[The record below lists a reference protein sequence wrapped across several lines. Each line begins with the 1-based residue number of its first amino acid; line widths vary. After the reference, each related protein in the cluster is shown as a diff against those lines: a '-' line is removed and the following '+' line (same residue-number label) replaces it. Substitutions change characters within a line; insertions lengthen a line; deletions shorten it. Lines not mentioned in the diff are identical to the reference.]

1 MRIFF
6 FLTSLLLAFVHGEA
20 QAVQRVP
27 LKTIVA
33 EAPNDFNAFKG
44 ELQTSADDDSFYS
57 SIVTIDGSKQN
68 EITQYAGKLTQY
80 HAYIADSADKK
91 KAKAL
96 VDQWRTKIKGTYP
109 DFYEEIVNSVVQKR
123 SANGYRF
130 SKIIGKD
137 LCTISIIR
145 SKREIDNFFWVLLTV
160 THQSKAV
167 LGDSSGNE

>member
-1 MRIFF
+1 MRIF
-6 FLTSLLLAFVHGEA
+6 LLLSSLLALFHSEA
-20 QAVQRVP
+20 QTNQRVQ

-57 SIVTIDGSKQN
+57 SVVTIDGSKQN
-68 EITQYAGKLTQY
+68 EITQFAGKLTQY

-91 KAKAL
+91 KSKAL
-96 VDQWRTKIKGTYP
+96 VEQWRTKIKATYP
-109 DFYEEIVNSVVQKR
+109 DFYEEVVNSMVQKR
-123 SANGYRF
+123 STNGYRF

-137 LCTISIIR
+137 LCTISIVR
-145 SKREIDNFFWVLLTV
+145 SKREIDGYFWVLLTV
-160 THQSKAV
+160 THQGKAV